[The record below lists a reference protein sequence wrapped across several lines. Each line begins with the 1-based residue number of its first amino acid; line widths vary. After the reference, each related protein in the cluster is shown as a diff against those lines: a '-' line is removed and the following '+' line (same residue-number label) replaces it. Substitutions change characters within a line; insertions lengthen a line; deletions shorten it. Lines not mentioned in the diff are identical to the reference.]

1 VRDGLDPAA
10 DERSSEAG
18 WARVIALRLGIDP
31 NSLRVALIDAV
42 VVAAAAIGRPVAVS
56 QDAAAVLQRQSAVHA

>member
-1 VRDGLDPAA
+1 
-10 DERSSEAG
+10 
-18 WARVIALRLGIDP
+18 VIALRLGIDP
-31 NSLRVALIDAV
+31 NSLRVALIGAV